1 MRKGEAADKP
11 VKERPLDMELLER
24 LKSRAPGWLKL
35 EELAGREGVAGE
47 EVESALEALEGF
59 GFQFEHHPY
68 TGIRYV
74 GPAER
79 LCPDQ
84 MEWKLATK
92 LVGRRISVWNRV
104 VSTNDLAMR
113 AARSRANEGLV
124 VLAEEQTR
132 GRGRRGRQWFAP
144 PRSSIL
150 FSVLL
155 FPSRGCRGAR
165 LLTSLGAV
173 ATAETIEQ
181 ATGLE
186 IEIQWPNDVCVGGR
200 KLAGILVEQSAG
212 TVIGIGVNVNASAD
226 DFPMHLAHQVTS
238 LAILTGRRWDR
249 SELCRRLIERLD
261 HWYGASNADGP
272 QGVWSRFAELR
283 RLEEG
288 PVESERVRSST
299 ASDGDGR

>member
-11 VKERPLDMELLER
+11 VENRPLDMELLER

-104 VSTNDLAMR
+104 VSTNDLGTR
-113 AARSRANEGLV
+113 AARPTVVCAAEVVDPLFGAVVSEPGL
-124 VLAEEQTR
+124 
-132 GRGRRGRQWFAP
+132 P
-144 PRSSIL
+144 
-150 FSVLL
+150 
-155 FPSRGCRGAR
+155 RGA
-165 LLTSLGAV
+165 A
-173 ATAETIEQ
+173 A
-181 ATGLE
+181 
-186 IEIQWPNDVCVGGR
+186 D
-200 KLAGILVEQSAG
+200 LAGSG
-212 TVIGIGVNVNASAD
+212 
-226 DFPMHLAHQVTS
+226 
-238 LAILTGRRWDR
+238 
-249 SELCRRLIERLD
+249 
-261 HWYGASNADGP
+261 
-272 QGVWSRFAELR
+272 
-283 RLEEG
+283 
-288 PVESERVRSST
+288 
-299 ASDGDGR
+299 GDGRDDRA